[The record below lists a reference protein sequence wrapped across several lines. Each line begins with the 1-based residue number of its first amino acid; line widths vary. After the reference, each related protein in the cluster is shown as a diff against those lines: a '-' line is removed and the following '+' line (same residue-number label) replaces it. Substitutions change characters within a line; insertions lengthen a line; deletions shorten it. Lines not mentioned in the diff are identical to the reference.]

1 MLQRKRISKLTNY
14 KHNQQCLSFEMF
26 AQFFLQT
33 AAFYGLFFLNL
44 LPVFIESLL
53 FIDHEK

>member
-1 MLQRKRISKLTNY
+1 
-14 KHNQQCLSFEMF
+14 MF

-33 AAFYGLFFLNL
+33 AAFYGLFFLICYQYL
-44 LPVFIESLL
+44 SVCTIESLL